1 MTVTVD
7 GSSVPGWETTR
18 KRPARAAPSASNES
32 GRQQPGGGGG
42 RPEGL
47 ETTRKRESS
56 RRPAA
61 GRWLRGGRPRVGQGP
76 RPSPLDHQLGCIST
90 WRSALEAHG
99 RQPRRNGPPSAV
111 SRAAMARGRPSRSC
125 SERVGRRVS
134 TARFVASVLGL
145 HLHLDLQ
152 VCGPAGPQP
161 IGRTVTIKIGRTAG
175 AVSPWPAQA
184 AWAAR
189 AVG

>member
-1 MTVTVD
+1 MQHQVLRAV
-7 GSSVPGWETTR
+7 GAALRISHPRSVSTHKTDARWSPG
-18 KRPARAAPSASNES
+18 PSK
-32 GRQQPGGGGG
+32 G
-42 RPEGL
+42 
-47 ETTRKRESS
+47 
-56 RRPAA
+56 
-61 GRWLRGGRPRVGQGP
+61 
-76 RPSPLDHQLGCIST
+76 LDHQLGCIST

-111 SRAAMARGRPSRSC
+111 SRAALARGRPSRSC
-125 SERVGRRVS
+125 LERVGRRVS